1 MHTSVGRNST
11 RQPISVPGGGGL
23 NLNVCQ
29 LVDWIFCTQTAY
41 YDLRYTWRESKLFA
55 RCQQWCSLSL
65 PVVHLLRPMMASMML
80 WWQCFNKHWMSI
92 SISTFIVSRKHQW
105 GFLTTDLTESKLSMW
120 QMSNNAR
127 HPQQLAEYIW
137 FVKQHDNNN
146 RAVFHSHWTLAVVDP
161 IIIMPTGVCCQL
173 KAFERWLPWCAW
185 LWRHISVVCFG

>member
-65 PVVHLLRPMMASMML
+65 PVVKPLVTTYDGIYDVMTAVF
-80 WWQCFNKHWMSI
+80 QQT
-92 SISTFIVSRKHQW
+92 TFIISRKHQW

-173 KAFERWLPWCAW
+173 KAVERWLPWCAW